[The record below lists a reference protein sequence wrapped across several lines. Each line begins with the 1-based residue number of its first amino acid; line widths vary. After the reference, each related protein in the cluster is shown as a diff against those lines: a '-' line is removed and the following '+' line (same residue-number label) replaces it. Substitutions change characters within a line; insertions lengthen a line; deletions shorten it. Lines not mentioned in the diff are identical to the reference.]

1 MEGAPL
7 YSVAV
12 GAGLQVV
19 LMLVSVCAPRRVGA
33 GTFYRLS
40 AVIQFF
46 VMGALAGA
54 GTWWAL
60 MPGGIAVAF
69 AVAAWT
75 VPARERRN
83 AHLASLIH
91 ADRTDP

>member
-1 MEGAPL
+1 MAGAPL
-7 YSVAV
+7 WAIAA
-12 GAGLQVV
+12 GAGIQVL
-19 LMLVSVCAPRRVGA
+19 LMTVSACAPRRVSA
-33 GTFYRLS
+33 ERFYQLS

-54 GTWWAL
+54 HTWWAL
-60 MPGGIAVAF
+60 MPGAIAVVF
-69 AVAAWT
+69 AALAWT
-75 VPARERRN
+75 APGRRARN